1 MQQAQIRPSRP
12 DDQRVVGLL
21 TELDAYL
28 YRQYP
33 PGEFSADINHILA
46 LSALLDPSVTFV
58 AAWRDDQALG
68 CGAVR
73 RMQDGEGPYAEI
85 KRMFVRPSERGQRL
99 GERIIQYLE
108 DAMRAEGIQRLMLET
123 GTRQPEAQRLYERC
137 GYQLRPAFGAYGDS
151 PVSVFME
158 KRL

>member
-1 MQQAQIRPSRP
+1 VQQAQIRPSRP
-12 DDQRVVGLL
+12 DDERVVRLL

-33 PGEFSADINHILA
+33 PGEFSADVNHILA
-46 LSALLDPSVTFV
+46 VSALLDPSVTFV
-58 AAWRDDQALG
+58 AAWREDQALG

-73 RMQDGEGPYAEI
+73 RMQDGQGAYAEI
-85 KRMFVRPSERGQRL
+85 KRMFVNPSERGRRL

-137 GYQLRPAFGAYGDS
+137 GYKPRGPFGEYGDG